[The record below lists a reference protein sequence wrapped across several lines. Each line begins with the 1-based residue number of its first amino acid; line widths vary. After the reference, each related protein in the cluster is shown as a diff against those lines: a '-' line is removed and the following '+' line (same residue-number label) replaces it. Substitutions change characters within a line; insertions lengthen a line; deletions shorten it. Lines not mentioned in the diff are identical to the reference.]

1 MQFDAEFVKN
11 RSCEI
16 AFAVFRCAKLIK
28 QQNLKEE
35 LENAA
40 IKLVTVFSAF
50 NPKGFENEELGKADT
65 LICLIKLAESI
76 GEIRAINSAVLL
88 REINNLISVAKTFI
102 FEAERTREED
112 ELKAMEGVFSDVKSS
127 DENTSENEFGNNE
140 PEDFQKKEL
149 IAELS
154 DISLAKEDKRYLI
167 NFPIAESKKN
177 VPEVILAKALP
188 ASRQGPSI
196 EFSTKKEEASFF
208 KPNIKQEELIRQ
220 KRKDLVRQTSIQENQ
235 GVFNEENPE
244 ESWQELILRR
254 IREVRQITTRELA
267 GFFPQISERTIRFY
281 LQKLAEAGL
290 VEKKGISGPGSYY
303 IMKHGT

>member
-28 QQNLKEE
+28 QENLKEE

-40 IKLVTVFSAF
+40 IKLVAVFSAF
-50 NPKGFENEELGKADT
+50 NPKGFKNEELGKADI

-102 FEAERTREED
+102 FEVERTREED

-127 DENTSENEFGNNE
+127 DENTSENEFGNGV
-140 PEDFQKKEL
+140 EDFQKKEH

-188 ASRQGPSI
+188 ASRQGPPM
-196 EFSTKKEEASFF
+196 EFSTKKEEVSFF

-220 KRKDLVRQTSIQENQ
+220 KRKGLVRQTSIQEKQ

-254 IREVRQITTRELA
+254 IKEVRQITTRELA

-281 LQKLAEAGL
+281 LQKLAETGL

-303 IMKHGT
+303 IMKHGA

>member
-112 ELKAMEGVFSDVKSS
+112 ELKAMEGVFSDVKSN
-127 DENTSENEFGNNE
+127 DENTSENEFGNGV
-140 PEDFQKKEL
+140 EDFQKKEH

-154 DISLAKEDKRYLI
+154 DISLTKEDKRYLI

-188 ASRQGPSI
+188 ASRQGPSREI
-196 EFSTKKEEASFF
+196 SMKKEEVSFL
-208 KPNIKQEELIRQ
+208 KPSIRQEELIRQ
-220 KRKDLVRQTSIQENQ
+220 KRKDLVRQTSIQEKQ

-254 IREVRQITTRELA
+254 IREVRQITTHELA